1 MAETPEIDRDQT
13 DLRDAGEPMRA
24 SELEE
29 WFVNEVLPLEAALMQ
44 FLRYNWRNQADI
56 GDLLQEIYLK
66 VFEAAQ
72 TKRPDVTR
80 PFVFATARNHLIN
93 HIHRSKI
100 VPIEAVTDLESLP
113 VATDEPATD
122 QALIARDE
130 LRRVQGALDKLSPRS
145 RQAILMKQVDG
156 LSRREIAERMQI
168 SENTVKW
175 YLSDGLR
182 ALANALYGEPQNIRG
197 RT

>member
-56 GDLLQEIYLK
+56 GDFLQEIYLK

-72 TKRPDVTR
+72 KKRPDVTR
-80 PFVFATARNHLIN
+80 PFVFATARNLLIN

-100 VPIEAVTDLESLP
+100 VPIEAVNDLESLP
-113 VATDEPATD
+113 VATDEPASD

-130 LRRVQGALDKLSPRS
+130 LRRVQGALEKLSPRS

-182 ALANALYGEPQNIRG
+182 ALANALYGEPQNLRG

>member
-1 MAETPEIDRDQT
+1 MSKTPETNRDQT
-13 DLRDAGEPMRA
+13 DLRDAGEHMRA
-24 SELEE
+24 SELEK

-44 FLRYNWRNQADI
+44 FLRYNWRNQEDI
-56 GDLLQEIYLK
+56 ADLLQEIYLK
-66 VFEAAQ
+66 IYQAAQ

-80 PFVFATARNHLIN
+80 PFVFAAARNILIN
-93 HIHRSKI
+93 HIQRSKI
-100 VPIEAVTDLESLP
+100 VPIESVTDLESLP
-113 VATDEPATD
+113 VAADEPPAD
-122 QALIARDE
+122 QALMARDE
-130 LRRVQGALDKLSPRS
+130 LRRVQDALDKLGPRS
-145 RQAILMKQVDG
+145 RQAILMKQVEG

-182 ALANALYGEPQNIRG
+182 ALANVLYGEPQNVRG

>member
-13 DLRDAGEPMRA
+13 NLRDAGEPMRA

-72 TKRPDVTR
+72 KKRPDVTR
-80 PFVFATARNHLIN
+80 PFVFATARNLLIN
-93 HIHRSKI
+93 HIHRTKI
-100 VPIEAVTDLESLP
+100 VPIEAVADLESLP
-113 VATDEPATD
+113 VAADEPTSD

-130 LRRVQGALDKLSPRS
+130 LRRVQGALEKLSPRS
-145 RQAILMKQVDG
+145 RQAILMKQVEG

-182 ALANALYGEPQNIRG
+182 ALANALYGEPQNLRG